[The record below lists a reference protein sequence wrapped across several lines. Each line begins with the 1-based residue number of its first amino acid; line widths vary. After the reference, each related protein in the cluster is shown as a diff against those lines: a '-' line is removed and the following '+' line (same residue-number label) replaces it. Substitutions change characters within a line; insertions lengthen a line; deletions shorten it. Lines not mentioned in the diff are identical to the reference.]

1 MQLKWLSALLV
12 VAPLYAA
19 EPTPSAT
26 AQLPLKVSELLQQ
39 QGFPPDALAFIAY
52 PVDNPSA
59 AISFQ
64 PDRAMQPAS
73 TLKLLT
79 SVAALELLGTDYRA
93 KTELRA
99 ASPPATTPNQP
110 LVLKGYGATELSY
123 AEAWWLLQQAYQA
136 GLRQMPALWLDR
148 SWAAPARLDLAA
160 PYFDE
165 SPEAY
170 YNLIPD
176 ALFLERAMS
185 LLELSSNA
193 DQFLASLQ
201 PAMTGVTI
209 ISDVRLTPQA
219 CSLWHPSHL
228 KLQLQRQ
235 PEGFVLKLSGEF
247 PQHCQRQWYRQLF
260 NRADQSRLMLQQ
272 LWQQISGQANLA
284 VLEASSPPE
293 GTAMP
298 DTPVLLASQQDPPLA
313 ERLRSIN
320 KNSDNALTRLL
331 FLALAQQANGNH
343 QAQAEQQVR
352 HWLHSL
358 QLNTDSLVLDN
369 GSGLSRTERI
379 SPRLL
384 ASVLQHAW
392 QAPYAPEFISS
403 LPLAGVDGTLKNR
416 FKTPGLKQQ
425 ARLKTG
431 TLRNVVALAG
441 YLKVPGQGDWVLVAM
456 LNHPYASYKGRPIL
470 DALVEVLMEQKSD
483 DWQQD

>member
-1 MQLKWLSALLV
+1 MHLKWLSALLV
-12 VAPLYAA
+12 VAPLCAA
-19 EPTPSAT
+19 EPTPSAA
-26 AQLPLKVSELLQQ
+26 AQVPFKVRALMQQ
-39 QGFPPDALAFIAY
+39 QGFSSDALAFIAY
-52 PVDNPSA
+52 PLDNPSA
-59 AISFQ
+59 TLSFQ

-73 TLKLLT
+73 TMKLLT
-79 SVAALELLGTDYRA
+79 SIAALELLGTDYRA

-99 ASPPATTPNQP
+99 ASPPATKPNQP

-148 SWAAPARLDLAA
+148 SWISPARQDLEAG
-160 PYFDE
+160 YFDE

-185 LLELSSNA
+185 LLEYSSDA
-193 DQFLASLQ
+193 QHFEARLQ
-201 PAMTGVTI
+201 PAMAGVTI
-209 ISDVRLTPQA
+209 ASDVRLTSQSCA
-219 CSLWHPSHL
+219 LWHHSHL
-228 KLQLQRQ
+228 KLQLNRQ
-235 PEGFVLKLSGEF
+235 PEGFALKVSGEF
-247 PQHCQRQWYRQLF
+247 PQHCQRQLYRQLF

-272 LWQQISGQANLA
+272 IWQQISGQTELL
-284 VLEASSPPE
+284 VIEASNPPPGAE
-293 GTAMP
+293 MP
-298 DTPVLLASQQDPPLA
+298 ATSVLLATQQDPPLA

-331 FLALAQQANGNH
+331 FLALAQQQSNNS
-343 QAQAEQQVR
+343 QAQAEAQLTQ
-352 HWLHSL
+352 WLHSIGL
-358 QLNTDSLVLDN
+358 PPQGLVLDN
-369 GSGLSRTERI
+369 GSGLSRQERI

-392 QAPYAPEFISS
+392 QSPYAPELISS

-416 FKTPGLKQQ
+416 FKAPGLKQQ

-456 LNHPYASYKGRPIL
+456 LNHPYASYKGRPVL
-470 DALVEVLMEQKSD
+470 DALVEALMTDEH
-483 DWQQD
+483 